1 MKCRRPGY
9 AIGVPSARQRDPAG
23 PLVSAV
29 GGVAGLAGAALYDAF
44 LAAGWVGSRLNP
56 LNSFVSE
63 LEVPGQPASGL
74 FRAAD
79 LASGLLIIAF
89 AVALYHR
96 LPHNQATTIGC
107 TLTAVLGA
115 ASVADAR
122 YPMPCAPSTDPSCQ
136 RHLDDV
142 SLLAQLHQRHTL
154 SSTVGV
160 FAAIAAM
167 WLLAHTSG
175 INRPAPRLA
184 RACRRG
190 AAVLAG
196 LACLEVPLT
205 YLGRG
210 AGAAERLHV
219 LLISTWIAALAIRL
233 IHATLTGRYRWYR
246 SYRWPR
252 RCRPPRGACRRRSAG
267 SATGPARAGRRGG
280 RSTGARRRRPV
291 AADPPSPSHRSRW
304 ATPGRPVGLALTHP
318 A

>member
-1 MKCRRPGY
+1 
-9 AIGVPSARQRDPAG
+9 
-23 PLVSAV
+23 VSAV

-89 AVALYHR
+89 ALALYHR
-96 LPHNQATTIGC
+96 LPHNQATTFGC

-246 SYRWPR
+246 PTVVPLAKAMSSTAGCMSAAVGRVGNRAGPR
-252 RCRPPRGACRRRSAG
+252 RA
-267 SATGPARAGRRGG
+267 
-280 RSTGARRRRPV
+280 
-291 AADPPSPSHRSRW
+291 
-304 ATPGRPVGLALTHP
+304 
-318 A
+318 